1 MLIDE
6 EKLTKFVKSGI
17 FCLITMLLGAFFGWQ
32 PIILLILALLYTKE
46 NLK

>member
-1 MLIDE
+1 MFTEE
-6 EKLTKFVKSGI
+6 EKLTKFMKSSI
-17 FCLITMLLGAFFGWQ
+17 FCLITMLLGSLFGWQ